1 MRLTMQRLR
10 LAARSFLRTPGFTAI
25 AVLSLGL
32 GIALNT
38 TMYSIIDALVN
49 PRVEMRAPNRLFRL
63 DIWGDRHNRVSSRDV
78 AELLQSG
85 LQSLDAAT
93 GSRRQSFLSG
103 DAVEYERRY
112 DKAGTVVVRPN
123 YFDVLGVRPIAGRIF
138 TNADYTTNAN
148 DAVISDRLAGSLFP
162 DGDSPIGK
170 VIDLNGEPHTVIG
183 VLGRAAHFP
192 GDNTDVWILPNAG
205 EAHELPLTLVRLRDG
220 ATLDQANNEMQVLAA
235 RFAQL
240 AGELPKDVRFQ
251 LTPAIQHQF
260 SYSGFDFALVASVI
274 AILLI
279 ACANL
284 ANLQL
289 ARGIGRSREL
299 ALRAAL
305 GASRADI
312 IAQLM
317 LESALLAIG
326 GLIAGLL
333 LSFWG
338 MHLLRNRIPPIIANY
353 SVDPQT
359 SWRVLVFAVVACVV
373 CVMLIGLVPA
383 IRVSRVD
390 PNELLKSGAGTGASR
405 RHRRQYGIMVAAE
418 IALSLALLSGAALV
432 VRAALAFQAPTLAF
446 DTAPLSVAA
455 LLMVPPRD
463 TTVSYATV
471 MNQIVSRSRRFPDV
485 ADAAVSTSFRV
496 VGDEITAN
504 DPSGGPHGVDAPMY
518 SAAVVSPSY
527 FRTLRWPVVKGRD
540 FLDGV
545 PVHPEVIIDQQTAR
559 ALWPGADPVGAQIKL
574 GAADAKVPWVR
585 VVGVVKD
592 AVRRSQSDLSQAS
605 GVLSHPVGQIFYLPS
620 GTDSAHV
627 HGSAFYTLTVRAKS
641 DPRRMPVT
649 LLSHLHG
656 LPETRVMVA
665 ESFDERNA
673 YGAVRRRHD
682 FVATMFSVFA
692 GLALGLAALGIYG
705 IIVHS
710 VAERRRELGVRIA
723 LGASARQVLHAVL
736 REGNV
741 VALSGIA
748 LGLLI
753 TKYTVSWLHAFTL
766 EEAEYDAP
774 TFAAMAIV
782 LFAVVV
788 LAALVPAL
796 RATRIDPVESLR
808 NE

>member
-1 MRLTMQRLR
+1 MRISRQSIR
-10 LAARSFLRTPGFTAI
+10 LAIRSFLRNPGFTAI

-49 PRVEMRAPNRLFRL
+49 PRIDMRAPNQLYRL
-63 DIWGDRHNRVSSRDV
+63 DVYGDLHHRVDDR
-78 AELLQSG
+78 AIAKLLHSG
-85 LQSLDAAT
+85 LHSLDAVT
-93 GSRRQSFLSG
+93 GSRRKSFLSG
-103 DAVEYERRY
+103 DAIEYKRRY
-112 DKAGTVVVRPN
+112 DQGMTVVVAPN
-123 YFDVLGVRPIAGRIF
+123 YFDVLGVRPVAGRIF
-138 TNADYTTNAN
+138 TNLDYTSNAN

-162 DGDSPIGK
+162 DGNSPIGK
-170 VIDLNGEPHTVIG
+170 VIDLNGEPRTVIG

-192 GDNTDVWILPNAG
+192 GDLTDVWILPGAG
-205 EAHELPLTLVRLRDG
+205 EAHAIPLTLVRLRDG
-220 ATLDQANNEMQVLAA
+220 ATIDQANSEMAVLAA

-240 AGELPKDVRFQ
+240 AGETPKYVRFQ
-251 LTPAIQHQF
+251 LKPAVQHQF
-260 SYSGFDFALVASVI
+260 SYSRFDFALVASVI

-326 GLIAGLL
+326 GLVAGLM

-338 MHLLRNRIPPIIANY
+338 MRLLRSRIPPVIANY

-359 SWRVLVFAVVACVV
+359 SWRVLVFAIVACLS
-373 CVMLIGLVPA
+373 CVIFIGLVPA

-405 RHRRQYGIMVAAE
+405 GHRRQYGIMVAAQ
-418 IALSLALLSGAALV
+418 IAVSLALLSGAALV
-432 VRAALAFQAPTLAF
+432 VRAALAFQAPALAF
-446 DTAPLSVAA
+446 DTSPLSIASVV
-455 LLMVPPRD
+455 MIPPHD

-471 MNQIVSRSRRFPDV
+471 LNQLVSRTRRFPDV
-485 ADAAVSTSFRV
+485 VDAAASTSSRV
-496 VGDEITAN
+496 VGDAITAS
-504 DPSGGPHGVDAPMY
+504 DPSGGPREFDAPMY
-518 SAAVVSPSY
+518 SVQVVSSSY
-527 FRTLRWPVVKGRD
+527 LRTIRLPLVKGRY

-545 PVHPEVIIDQQTAR
+545 AAQGEVIIDKQTAR
-559 ALWPGADPVGAQIKL
+559 ALWPGADPIGAQIKL
-574 GAADAKVPWVR
+574 GSPESNLPWVR
-585 VVGVVKD
+585 VVGVVED
-592 AVRRSQSDLSQAS
+592 AAGRSQSDLSEAS
-605 GVLSHPVGQIFYLPS
+605 SVLSHRIGAIYYLPS
-620 GTDSAHV
+620 GSDSLRV
-627 HGSAFYTLTVRAKS
+627 HQSAVYTVTVRAKS

-656 LPETRVMVA
+656 MPLMRVILA
-665 ESFDERNA
+665 ESFDERSA
-673 YGAVRRRHD
+673 HGATRRRHD

-692 GLALGLAALGIYG
+692 GLALSLAALGIYG
-705 IIVHS
+705 IVVHS

-723 LGASARQVLHAVL
+723 LGASARHVLHAVL

-788 LAALVPAL
+788 LAALLPAL

>member
-1 MRLTMQRLR
+1 MQRLR

-49 PRVEMRAPNRLFRL
+49 PRIDMRAPDRLFRL
-63 DIWGDRHNRVSSRDV
+63 DIWGDRHNRVSSRQV

-85 LQSLDAAT
+85 LRSLDAVT
-93 GSRRQSFLSG
+93 GSQRRSSLTG

-112 DKAGTVVVRPN
+112 DQATAVVVAPN
-123 YFDVLGVRPIAGRIF
+123 YFDVLGVQPIAGRIF
-138 TNADYTTNAN
+138 TNIDYSTNSN

-162 DGDSPIGK
+162 DGDSPLGK
-170 VIDLNGEPHTVIG
+170 VIDLNGDPHTVIG

-192 GDNTDVWILPNAG
+192 GDKTDVWILPAAG
-205 EAHELPLTLVRLRDG
+205 EAVAIPLTLVRLRDD
-220 ATLDQANNEMQVLAA
+220 ATIDQANGEMQVLAT

-251 LTPAIQHQF
+251 LSPAVQHQF
-260 SYSGFDFALVASVI
+260 SYSRFDFALVASVI

-305 GASRADI
+305 GASRVDI

-326 GLIAGLL
+326 GLVTGLL

-338 MHLLRNRIPPIIANY
+338 MHLLRSRIPPIVANY

-359 SWRVLVFAVVACVV
+359 SWRVLVFAVIACLACV
-373 CVMLIGLVPA
+373 MFIGLVPA
-383 IRVSRVD
+383 VRVSRVD
-390 PNELLKSGAGTGASR
+390 PNELLKSGAGTGANR

-432 VRAALAFQAPTLAF
+432 VRAALTFRMPSLAF
-446 DTAPLSVAA
+446 DTRPLSIASV
-455 LLMVPPRD
+455 LMEPPHD
-463 TTVSYATV
+463 TTVYYATL
-471 MNQIVSRSRRFPDV
+471 MNQLISRTRRFPDV
-485 ADAAVSTSFRV
+485 ADAAVSTSIRAV
-496 VGDEITAN
+496 DDEITAN
-504 DPSGGPHGVDAPMY
+504 DPSGGPHWIDAPMY
-518 SAAVVSPSY
+518 SVRIVSSSY
-527 FRTLRWPVVKGRD
+527 FRTIHLPVVKGRD
-540 FLDGV
+540 FLEGV
-545 PVHPEVIIDQQTAR
+545 PAHPEVIIDKSTAR

-574 GAADAKVPWVR
+574 GSPEANIPWVR
-585 VVGVVKD
+585 IVGVVPD
-592 AVRRSQSDLSQAS
+592 RFGRSPADLSQAS
-605 GVLSHPVGQIFYLPS
+605 SVLSHRIGEIFYLPS
-620 GTDSAHV
+620 GTDSLRV
-627 HGSAFYTLTVRAKS
+627 HQYTSVSITVRAKS

-656 LPETRVMVA
+656 TPQMRVI
-665 ESFDERNA
+665 
-673 YGAVRRRHD
+673 GAQSLDQDSGFGGIRVRHA
-682 FVATMFSVFA
+682 FVATMFAVFA
-692 GLALGLAALGIYG
+692 VLALGLAALGIYG
-705 IIVHS
+705 IIVYS

-723 LGASARQVLHAVL
+723 LGASTRQVLHAVL

-741 VALSGIA
+741 VALAGIA

-788 LAALVPAL
+788 LAALLPAL